1 MNTDGLKI
9 FHAGDHAGWE
19 NGDSIPLTSEIDYL
33 ATVTDKV
40 DMAFIN
46 TTGCRFSRD
55 TLALQQS
62 VFYAIRKLSPQVTIP
77 THGNGREYVYRDYAK
92 KINSRGFKTE
102 VMCADFKGDHFEYS
116 NNRKL
121 AAK

>member
-1 MNTDGLKI
+1 VDI
-9 FHAGDHAGWE
+9 RWE